1 MPSFL
6 ENLSSSLIYQLFLR
20 PFTPEGTLK
29 GAEKMLPHLKRLGVD
44 LIYLTPVCEADDD
57 MNPRFWSRRMLECG
71 FQNPRNPY
79 RVKDY
84 YKIDPEYGSAQDLK
98 DFIHAAHALG
108 MGVLLDVVYIH
119 CGPGN
124 ALRME
129 HPDFFKPVEQSDWPF
144 PRFDLENPAVRDYFA
159 ENMCYFIR
167 EFKADGFRADCGDLI
182 PCDFWQAVIGR
193 VRREKPDVILLN
205 EGSDPAHL
213 AAGFDID
220 YGTTYGDP
228 LRWLARGDIS
238 AQWLTRHFQEVDERT
253 PAGKLGWRGLENHD
267 FVNDAMDH
275 RLEKDVGAPLMD
287 CALALNFTGRGVPYL
302 YCGHEIGDV
311 TRHSILGNRF
321 CAPNLRINWSFV
333 QTEAGRARMALIRDL
348 AALRHGL
355 PVLARGDVYYPAHA
369 CQDAVIV
376 YCRRAAQDCV
386 CVSVNM
392 TGAPQSLCL
401 PLTFTETL
409 LCRGASVQGNGARG
423 SAQRRECAPD
433 DLPGCAS
440 RSMGTGI
447 RR

>member
-84 YKIDPEYGSAQDLK
+84 YKIDLEYGSAQDLK

-321 CAPNLRINWSFV
+321 CAPNLRINWSFA
-333 QTEAGRARMALIRDL
+333 QTEAGRAHGANPGSGRPASW
-348 AALRHGL
+348 AARAGPGRRVLSRACLSGRRYRLLPPGCTGLRLRVGEY
-355 PVLARGDVYYPAHA
+355 D
-369 CQDAVIV
+369 
-376 YCRRAAQDCV
+376 RRA
-386 CVSVNM
+386 
-392 TGAPQSLCL
+392 QSLCL

-409 LCRGASVQGNGARG
+409 LCRGASVQGNGARLSPYG
-423 SAQRRECAPD
+423 ILIARCREN
-433 DLPGCAS
+433 G
-440 RSMGTGI
+440 
-447 RR
+447 